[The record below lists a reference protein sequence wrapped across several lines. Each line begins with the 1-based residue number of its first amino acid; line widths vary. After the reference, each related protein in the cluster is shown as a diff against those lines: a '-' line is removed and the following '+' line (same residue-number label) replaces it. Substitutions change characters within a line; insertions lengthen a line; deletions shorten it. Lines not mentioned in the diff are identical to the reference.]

1 MLSQFLTTDILFLT
15 DTQLP
20 VTLRDFG
27 LMTSTCN
34 TQRQR
39 SLMRSISNQSFRR
52 LAAMRARLQEWKNL
66 TVFAPHI
73 SRAQGLIKWTCIL
86 FYSDSCLRVDC
97 FLAKWTAC
105 QNNVAVLF
113 FQNDVKLVTNSHL
126 LIRPRPRA
134 PKSFEETELF
144 KGDSE
149 SKLLQCYRNN
159 IIWKRK
165 PGFSSIWYP
174 ALCNNTFFHSFTSLA

>member
-1 MLSQFLTTDILFLT
+1 MLSQSLTTDILFLT

-27 LMTSTCN
+27 LMTSTCS

-39 SLMRSISNQSFRR
+39 SLMRSISSQSFRR
-52 LAAMRARLQEWKNL
+52 LAAMRTRLQEWKNL

-73 SRAQGLIKWTCIL
+73 SLAQGLIEWTCLL

-113 FQNDVKLVTNSHL
+113 SKTMLNLWLIHICSYGRGLEHPKGSKKLNCS
-126 LIRPRPRA
+126 R
-134 PKSFEETELF
+134 
-144 KGDSE
+144 E